1 MEGYHQSYNERIVL
15 SINYCNGIEGELQV
29 NMLQTYL
36 EMVVDRIEVKV
47 IRESVYNYKKKN
59 IITLFNIY
67 STIKYWYVL
76 TFCYATII

>member
-1 MEGYHQSYNERIVL
+1 MIIL

-47 IRESVYNYKKKN
+47 IRESVYNYKKK
-59 IITLFNIY
+59 TLLRYLTVYIY

>member
-1 MEGYHQSYNERIVL
+1 
-15 SINYCNGIEGELQV
+15 
-29 NMLQTYL
+29 MLQTYL

>member
-1 MEGYHQSYNERIVL
+1 MIIL